1 MHRTKWFPLGAARCY
16 DRTATMT
23 RIGIEAMI
31 KRKGDSMNGKPVGA
45 LILIALGVIFLLKNL
60 GIADIRLFEV
70 LSVWWPVIL
79 IVVGVSM
86 LLKRKPEK

>member
-1 MHRTKWFPLGAARCY
+1 M
-16 DRTATMT
+16 
-23 RIGIEAMI
+23 IGIGHETKI
-31 KRKGDSMNGKPVGA
+31 KQKGDSMNGKPVGA

-70 LSVWWPVIL
+70 IRVWWPLIL

-86 LLKRKPEK
+86 LLKRRPDK

>member
-1 MHRTKWFPLGAARCY
+1 M
-16 DRTATMT
+16 
-23 RIGIEAMI
+23 
-31 KRKGDSMNGKPVGA
+31 
-45 LILIALGVIFLLKNL
+45 IFLLKNL